1 MTCEIIL
8 KSHNII
14 LAEIIA
20 ALHLD
25 KNHQFLAR
33 VFDPMRRT

>member
-1 MTCEIIL
+1 MAREIIL

-14 LAEIIA
+14 LAEIVT

-25 KNHQFLAR
+25 KNHQFLA
-33 VFDPMRRT
+33 